1 MKLIAAGA
9 LMVAVA
15 ILGALSGPVGDANIG
30 AGMMGLVGFA
40 LVAIG
45 VIRVVV
51 STLRA
56 RARSR

>member
-15 ILGALSGPVGDANIG
+15 ILWTLSGPVGDANIG